1 MPTNNLSPK
10 AKNKLGIASSIPPNM
25 AERFG
30 AAVSPYL
37 QGAQALF
44 PPTNPYG
51 QVVSNFLLGQAPQ
64 AAQQMAAGYPNVL
77 FNTSNP
83 LGGNRIVNP
92 VALDMALALPVA
104 TAVKGAG
111 ALAKSAPL
119 VGGITAWHGSPHL
132 FPPTPLND
140 LGEFNAAK
148 IGSGEGAQAYGM
160 GHYTAEARGT
170 GEGYQNRL
178 SQGRP
183 PSHEFKEI
191 TGHSLGE
198 AGVKDLLPVTDLAGA
213 NAARA
218 KSQWLAQYT
227 AQELLDFAPVA
238 RQVTTNPGAGH
249 LYKVDIPD
257 EQIARML
264 DWDKPL
270 RQQPEEIRKILEKVA
285 PSVKT
290 VDTMSREELIN
301 TLQYIDRNGSYT
313 DEMMINEFGRP
324 ATLDE
329 LRESA
334 KMMDVDE
341 YLAENMASDK
351 HATGQSVYKQ
361 LVAKFGG
368 GANQSTAAGQAKASE
383 LLQKAGIPGVRY
395 LDAGS
400 RGAGEGTSNFVVFP
414 GNENMMTILERNG
427 QARSVPTQANTLN
440 SRQIRELIDKNSPNE
455 SLDFDALRSAIGGNS
470 YELTNYDISK
480 LHAGDLSVD
489 ASRAMP
495 SKGAIVIGKD
505 GEIIDGRH
513 RAALAKSAGNTHIQA
528 YTPVA
533 ASPESQAIARYRE
546 VKGPKSVVRMEAAL
560 RTAGVP
566 LPKNEPVAYI
576 QRLVDQAHRR
586 N

>member
-1 MPTNNLSPK
+1 
-10 AKNKLGIASSIPPNM
+10 M

-92 VALDMALALPVA
+92 VALDMAFALPVA
-104 TAVKGAG
+104 TGLKGAG

-148 IGSGEGAQAYGM
+148 IGSGEGAQAYGH

-170 GEGYQNRL
+170 GEGYRRQL
-178 SQGRP
+178 SGTVQRP
-183 PSHEFKEI
+183 NVEYKGKNYLSGHISGIEGQAVSTIADALAKDIPIADAIKQAREIAKARFARDVKQVRSAGMGVDEFLQSPEEYKALLKQIKATDPS
-191 TGHSLGE
+191 SLKRIG
-198 AGVKDLLPVTDLAGA
+198 DPID
-213 NAARA
+213 
-218 KSQWLAQYT
+218 S
-227 AQELLDFAPVA
+227 
-238 RQVTTNPGAGH
+238 GH

-264 DWDKPL
+264 DWDKTL
-270 RQQPEEIRKILEKVA
+270 SEQSKHVRDALAKSKNKQVSAMLEYA
-285 PSVKT
+285 QTPYSADIGGEAKT
-290 VDTMSREELIN
+290 MGEAFRLLN
-301 TLQYIDRNGSYT
+301 LNLH
-313 DEMMINEFGRP
+313 GR
-324 ATLDE
+324 
-329 LRESA
+329 SA
-334 KMMDVDE
+334 AD
-341 YLAENMASDK
+341 S
-351 HATGQSVYKQ
+351 
-361 LVAKFGG
+361 
-368 GANQSTAAGQAKASE
+368 AKASA
-383 LLQKAGIPGVRY
+383 LLAKQGIPGVRY

-489 ASRAMP
+489 ASKAMP

>member
-10 AKNKLGIASSIPPNM
+10 SKNKLGYASSIPPNM

-37 QGAQALF
+37 QGVQELF

-92 VALDMALALPVA
+92 VALDMAAALPVA

-111 ALAKSAPL
+111 LLAKGAPL
-119 VGGITAWHGSPHL
+119 VGGITVYHGSPHR
-132 FPPTPLND
+132 FSPTELND

-148 IGSGEGAQAYGM
+148 IGTGEGAQAYGM

-170 GEGYQNRL
+170 GEGYRDQLAKTQVEPGDYAEYFAPN
-178 SQGRP
+178 SVRP
-183 PSHEFKEI
+183 
-191 TGHSLGE
+191 TYGGHDKILDFDPESGI
-198 AGVKDLLPVTDLAGA
+198 V
-213 NAARA
+213 
-218 KSQWLAQYT
+218 T
-227 AQELLDFAPVA
+227 AQSVVKNKNDEWVPEPNSQVRRHKTMPNVAELEKTLG
-238 RQVTTNPGAGH
+238 RKPGY
-249 LYKVDIPD
+249 LYKVDLPD
-257 EQIARML
+257 EHIARML

-270 RQQPEEIRKILEKVA
+270 SEQTAEVQEILKRSGQVIDKN
-285 PSVKT
+285 KT
-290 VDTMSREELIN
+290 GADLVR
-301 TLQYIDRNGSYT
+301 
-313 DEMMINEFGRP
+313 GRP
-324 ATLDE
+324 GTPSDE
-329 LRESA
+329 ITS
-334 KMMDVDE
+334 D
-341 YLAENMASDK
+341 LAA
-351 HATGQSVYKQ
+351 Q
-361 LVAKFGG
+361 
-368 GANQSTAAGQAKASE
+368 
-383 LLQKAGIPGVRY
+383 GIPGVRY

-400 RGAGEGTSNFVVFP
+400 RGNNASTFFDPVGKNWNVVHNAPSGAVTTSAFKSEMEAKAFHDSLGNTSNFVVFP

-427 QARSVPTQANTLN
+427 Q
-440 SRQIRELIDKNSPNE
+440 
-455 SLDFDALRSAIGGNS
+455 
-470 YELTNYDISK
+470 
-480 LHAGDLSVD
+480 
-489 ASRAMP
+489 
-495 SKGAIVIGKD
+495 
-505 GEIIDGRH
+505 
-513 RAALAKSAGNTHIQA
+513 
-528 YTPVA
+528 A

>member
-1 MPTNNLSPK
+1 
-10 AKNKLGIASSIPPNM
+10 
-25 AERFG
+25 
-30 AAVSPYL
+30 
-37 QGAQALF
+37 
-44 PPTNPYG
+44 
-51 QVVSNFLLGQAPQ
+51 
-64 AAQQMAAGYPNVL
+64 
-77 FNTSNP
+77 
-83 LGGNRIVNP
+83 
-92 VALDMALALPVA
+92 
-104 TAVKGAG
+104 
-111 ALAKSAPL
+111 
-119 VGGITAWHGSPHL
+119 
-132 FPPTPLND
+132 
-140 LGEFNAAK
+140 
-148 IGSGEGAQAYGM
+148 
-160 GHYTAEARGT
+160 
-170 GEGYQNRL
+170 GEGYRDNL
-178 SQGRP
+178 SL
-183 PSHEFKEI
+183 SKLTNKSSAALKADEV
-191 TGHSLGE
+191 LGKFDGDYDKAMQYAQSKLDNGKLE
-198 AGVKDLLPVTDLAGA
+198 QVWQPVLEHLKKGGQPQD
-213 NAARA
+213 
-218 KSQWLAQYT
+218 
-227 AQELLDFAPVA
+227 
-238 RQVTTNPGAGH
+238 PGGH

-329 LRESA
+329 LRETA

-368 GANQSTAAGQAKASE
+368 GENQSTAAGQVKASE

-400 RGAGEGTSNFVVFP
+400 RSMGSGTSNFVVFP
-414 GNENMMTILERNG
+414 GNEHMMTILERNG
-427 QARSVPTQANTLN
+427 QA
-440 SRQIRELIDKNSPNE
+440 
-455 SLDFDALRSAIGGNS
+455 
-470 YELTNYDISK
+470 
-480 LHAGDLSVD
+480 
-489 ASRAMP
+489 M
-495 SKGAIVIGKD
+495 
-505 GEIIDGRH
+505 
-513 RAALAKSAGNTHIQA
+513 
-528 YTPVA
+528 
-533 ASPESQAIARYRE
+533 SPESQAIARYRE

-576 QRLVDQAHRR
+576 QRLVDRAHRR